1 MEFSYLPQSIVND
14 VQSPLDF
21 DSPYSF
27 LAFIQYQNF
36 NNIDVNKQLQ
46 DYQKYVNL
54 WAKYKNLKK
63 SQEKLLV
70 RDAYVNL
77 LREIALN
84 FSTEEEKRFILN
96 ADFNDDSDLDIIIP
110 FFIQKLKQISFYYK
124 DKRSEVK
131 NSFIKYNLKGSNF
144 GVENIVKKIIYDYVE
159 NNLDTKRKELSS
171 FYKNFNVSVDE
182 LYSNS
187 EDFYDNEKNTPNTY
201 TNQIDPQIF
210 LNFKESIIE
219 AISAYPL
226 FLESSESDLL
236 NSFSVNYNVSD
247 TELDKLKN
255 RDFIEYISN
264 GVDSL
269 KLNLFKSLYP
279 KLIGTDYFYLST
291 NSQNNTVSGVLF
303 KSSKFDGQFLNKHF
317 PTSIFSPSLNE
328 LYTIYELGG
337 FFTPKNQ
344 GILLYNTPNKTYQI
358 STSSLE
364 PDRLYVFPDPDKIGN
379 TVYASDKE
387 NYNVPLTYVINKEWN
402 RSKISNSY
410 RLNDVLS
417 NNYNQLFYGY
427 QSKQQNIKASEEG
440 IAKTEDNITF
450 WGGDKDQV
458 WKGSSNN
465 DIYPIDNDLS
475 DLLLKEGVAVDW
487 YPDINGNEFALYKK
501 INTYTKPTLSSFLT
515 DFGIIANSNTEF
527 QNLEKNNVS
536 IFEKRK
542 TIVGK
547 IFVRNNIYNKVD
559 NIVNTL
565 STIFL
570 KYPKNIVSEIENK
583 VVSFFVKNNIFIIE
597 TENYVVSDSYD
608 YEIDLDIF
616 RNNRTKPFY
625 EKKEGVGKILDN
637 FVNLWFDDENNKI
650 FLVFLKT
657 LENSLSASNYKYVTP
672 EIYASDID
680 KLNYKKIYP
689 LEDTVTIIYSLS
701 TNRGDIPEINLVEY
715 SGGSFRKNS
724 FLNEFNL
731 TYMARNL
738 NALPFIVNEKLIY
751 QPENNTFISETPLL
765 FKPFYYVYDNNYAN
779 PTIPYYVRYVSNRS
793 GYIGSKENN
802 NLNMVETG
810 RDAINYAFS
819 SNVEVLQIN
828 ETGTYII
835 QFDWQSYN
843 NVNIFV
849 GCSSFKVQEV
859 NNNILL
865 DMNSNLLYLTS
876 YDENQTFFKFNKDNV
891 EFTVDVKRPTFP
903 SNEALLVR
911 VYPTNGQSFSGNFC
925 GENIYRKIKIVKTGL
940 GIGNV
945 ITDPPCIYCGQ
956 DCEYLYPLNST
967 VTLVACAA
975 KFSFFDGWSGDTPC
989 VGSKND
995 CIFQIKDNATIYADF
1010 KLEPFF
1016 FLSVDSGLGRVVTLD
1031 GGINCPVQC
1040 FAPYP
1045 RGKFITLS
1053 ASPPPPGYKFERFR
1067 GAPCQSGNRACTFII
1082 YGNTFVQA
1090 LYSEILYYNLKLF
1103 PVSEV
1108 FEYGPLFVNTI
1119 DGEKTLLSNEDENFL
1134 IFNPPPKGDI
1144 IWTLADGSSAIFCPE
1159 NCRVNSLSE
1168 GTFVS
1173 LTAIAPEEFIFNKWI
1188 GGPCDD
1194 SKNNVCNFEIAKN
1207 ESIVAYFSYPKFTVT
1222 VINSGGGN
1230 LRTWGSINGGQT
1242 PFGIDCVPRRRITTC
1257 QFDYTSGRMI
1267 TMFSFACAGSTWLG
1281 VSSQDI
1287 GDQTN
1292 SNFSFRLTSNVTL
1305 TTLCLPFE
1313 FNQLL
1318 VYKMG
1323 PSRNRGYFETD
1334 PPSIINGIECGLTCR
1349 SVSARFITETEI
1361 IITPFLDNRT
1371 KIGYYYTDMPLTYQY
1386 VASSGISMSSP
1397 TVDINTGEEGLLFV
1411 DESFILDNPF
1421 LGAPYADINNGIDI
1435 SYRQI
1440 DFTITEDIGVSAFMT
1455 PKILNV

>member
-14 VQSPLDF
+14 AQSPLDF
-21 DSPYSF
+21 ESPYSF

-36 NNIDVNKQLQ
+36 KNIDVNKQLQ

-63 SQEKLLV
+63 SEERLLV

-77 LREIALN
+77 LREITLN
-84 FSTEEEKRFILN
+84 FATEEEKRFILN
-96 ADFNDDSDLDIIIP
+96 ADLNDDSDLDIVIP

-144 GVENIVKKIIYDYVE
+144 GIENIVKKLIYEYVE
-159 NNLDTKRKELSS
+159 NNLDTKRKELSG

-187 EDFYDNEKNTPNTY
+187 ENFYDNEQNTPNTY
-201 TNQIDPQIF
+201 TNQIDSQIF
-210 LNFKESIIE
+210 LNFKQSIVD

-226 FLESSESDLL
+226 LLESSENTLL
-236 NSFSVNYNVSD
+236 NSFSVNPILSGD
-247 TELDKLKN
+247 ELDRLKD
-255 RDFIEYISN
+255 RDFIDYVSSGEN
-264 GVDSL
+264 SL

-279 KLIGTDYFYLST
+279 KLMGTDYYYLST
-291 NSQNNTVSGVLF
+291 NSQNQSISGVLF
-303 KSSKFDGQFLNKHF
+303 ESSNFDGQFLNKHF
-317 PTSIFSPSLNE
+317 PTSIFSAPLND

-344 GILLYNTPNKTYQI
+344 GILLYSTPDKTYKI
-358 STSSLE
+358 STSALE
-364 PDRLYVFPDPDKIGN
+364 PDNVYVFPDPNKIGN
-379 TVYASDKE
+379 TIYTSNKE
-387 NYNVPLTYVINKEWN
+387 NYNIPLTYVINKDWN
-402 RSKISNSY
+402 RTKISDGY

-417 NNYNQLFYGY
+417 NNYNQLFYAY
-427 QSKQQNIKASEEG
+427 QSKQQNTKISEDG

-450 WGGDKDQV
+450 WGGDKDQI

-465 DIYPIDNDLS
+465 DLYPIDKDLQ

-487 YPDINGNEFALYKK
+487 YPDTNSNEFALYKK
-501 INTYTKPTLSSFLT
+501 LNTYSKPTVSSFLT
-515 DFGIIANSNTEF
+515 DFGIIADSNTEF
-527 QNLEKNNVS
+527 QNLEKKYTS
-536 IFEKRK
+536 IYEKRK
-542 TIVGK
+542 TVSGK
-547 IFVRNNIYNKVD
+547 IFVRNNFYNQVD

-570 KYPKNIVSEIENK
+570 KYPKDVVNEVENK
-583 VVSFFVKNNIFIIE
+583 AISFFVKNNIFIIE
-597 TENYVVSDSYD
+597 TENYVVSDSYS
-608 YEIDLDIF
+608 YEMESNSF

-625 EKKEGVGKILDN
+625 EKKEGVGKLLDN

-657 LENSLSASNYKYVTP
+657 LQNTLSASNYKYVTP

-680 KLNYKKIYP
+680 NINYKKIYP
-689 LEDTVTIIYSLS
+689 LEETFTTVYSLS

-724 FLNEFNL
+724 FLNEFNF

-738 NALPFIVNEKLIY
+738 NALPFIVNEKLVY
-751 QPENNTFISETPLL
+751 QPENNTFSSETPLM

-779 PTIPYYVRYVSNRS
+779 PTIPYYVRYLSNRS
-793 GYIGSKENN
+793 GYIGCKKDN
-802 NLNMVETG
+802 NLNIVDTNKDG
-810 RDAINYAFS
+810 INYAFS

-828 ETGTYII
+828 ETGTYIV

-843 NVNIFV
+843 NVSIFV
-849 GCSSFKVQEV
+849 GCSSFKVKEV
-859 NNNILL
+859 ENNILL
-865 DMNSNLLYLTS
+865 EMNSNLIYLST
-876 YDENQTFFKFNKDNV
+876 YDENRTFFKFIEDNQ

-903 SNEALLVR
+903 SNEALLIK
-911 VYPTNGQSFSGNFC
+911 VYPTNGKSFSGTFC
-925 GENIYRKIKIVKTGL
+925 GDSIYRKIKIVKTGL
-940 GIGNV
+940 GVGNV

-956 DCEYLYPLNST
+956 ECEYLYPLNST
-967 VTLVACAA
+967 ITLVACAA

-995 CIFQIKDNATIYADF
+995 CIFEVKDNATIYADF
-1010 KLEPFF
+1010 DLDPFF
-1016 FLSVDSGLGRVVTLD
+1016 FLSVDSGLGRVITLD
-1031 GGINCPVQC
+1031 GGINCPEIC

-1045 RGKFITLS
+1045 RGKFVTLS
-1053 ASPPPPGYKFERFR
+1053 ASPPPAGYKFDRFR
-1067 GAPCQSGNRACTFII
+1067 GAPCRFGERVCTFIV
-1082 YGNTFVQA
+1082 YGNTFIEA
-1090 LYSEILYYNLKLF
+1090 LYSEILFFNLKVF

-1119 DGEKTLLSNEDENFL
+1119 DGEKRLLRNNDEKFL
-1134 IFNPPPKGDI
+1134 VFNPSPKGDI

-1168 GTFVS
+1168 RTAIS
-1173 LTAIAPEEFIFNKWI
+1173 LTAIPPDEFIFNKWI
-1188 GGPCDD
+1188 GGPCDG
-1194 SKNNVCNFEIAKN
+1194 SNKNICKFEITNN
-1207 ESIVAYFSYPKFTVT
+1207 ESIVAYFSYPTFTVT

-1230 LRTWGSINGGQT
+1230 LRTWGSIDGGQT
-1242 PFGIDCVPRRRITTC
+1242 PYGIDCVPRRRVTTC

-1287 GDQTN
+1287 GDRIT

-1334 PPSIINGIECGLTCR
+1334 PPSFINGIECGLTCR
-1349 SVSARFITETEI
+1349 SVSARFIKETELRVI
-1361 IITPFLDNRT
+1361 PYLDSKT
-1371 KIGYYYTDMPLTYQY
+1371 KIGYYYTDAPLTYQY
-1386 VASSGISMSSP
+1386 RASSGISMSSP

-1411 DESFILDNPF
+1411 DESFVLDNPF
-1421 LGAPYADINNGIDI
+1421 IGAPYADVNGGIDI
-1435 SYRQI
+1435 TYGQI
-1440 DFTITEDIGVSAFMT
+1440 DFTITEDIGVSAHMT
-1455 PKILNV
+1455 PKIIGV